1 MADTRITQKG
11 IAKVQTVGSN
21 GTASPLDAY
30 PSVSIQTVKGKH
42 NWENQ
47 SVKDFGGFDVGWDA
61 RNAHIIITAEFE
73 LTGASQAL
81 AITNGSFLLELGE
94 VNISGMDLPWL
105 NAAGVGGFFT
115 GPWCYHEGG
124 DINLSNT
131 KCGSFTLMLRKY
143 KDPTQNALQFLT
155 PS

>member
-1 MADTRITQKG
+1 MADTRIVQKG
-11 IAKVQTVGSN
+11 TAKIQT
-21 GTASPLDAY
+21 TAGVLDAL
-30 PSVSIQTVKGKH
+30 VGIAIQSVKGKH
-42 NWENQ
+42 SWDGNN
-47 SVKDFGGFDVGWDA
+47 VKDFGGFEFGWDA
-61 RNAHIIITAEFE
+61 RNAHIIITVEFE

-81 AITNGSFLLELGE
+81 AITNGAFLLELGE

-143 KDPTQNALQFLT
+143 KDPTQNALQFVT